1 MRKTLYMAAA
11 LAVLAGC
18 AKTET
23 QPENPA
29 GRNLDL
35 TVNVDGIGTKA
46 VFDGDSHIKFES
58 FDAFRGAI
66 ALPDSPT
73 KAVKVGERNFA
84 VASSYAVSFKVEDP
98 EAASPVFNGSFYSIV
113 EANNA
118 DTYKFYGVFPSDAV
132 STTAED
138 LTSWRVEVSGTQT
151 ASQTSWHGRSDVML
165 MEPAEVTVQKKE
177 KTQYNEYNS
186 SASVNVRFAH
196 LFGFGKITFA
206 DVPEAYAKQKVDQ
219 VIIEAV
225 GENKDLAGVF
235 KVDLTKDISEVE
247 PVPFN
252 TGSTL
257 TITPD
262 SDVTVADNVVWF
274 VANPG
279 VYDVKVTVK
288 TGRYDLVFERTG
300 LNIKRSKIA
309 EPTVHF
315 KEADVAESHDVAL
328 AAGEK
333 WAHTPT
339 YTNSLSSIRKVAS
352 WGDGDKKMSFVLTYP
367 ENNKDNFGTTYYKA
381 VGYAQGFAQNNMRG
395 GKATLTSRA
404 SFSGVKMVKVNLGI
418 YTKNATC
425 DFTVALANGT
435 DTTVLKKI
443 SVDSGDGT
451 PSPEGADYF
460 FENTTGVD
468 KGDFVITVS
477 NLSAQDI
484 RPYLGVLVINPEPEL
499 VLGESAIKLEKT
511 ASTGEVACN
520 VYATQSAP
528 EVSSDAEWLKVTY
541 ADGKISYTADAN
553 EGSKRTATITVKLT
567 DGDFSVVKTIAVTQK
582 SALSIQYKLTVTPAV
597 MNEILKAEAEKHP
610 DATSS
615 DYFEVDATFQAVAT
629 DGSGKIVDVK
639 MHANQMYVTGLSDAS
654 FRMRGRFYCSQ
665 SIGFVEKVVVSANTK
680 VTVGNWASL
689 AVKFSKDGSAWNHVS
704 SSDIT
709 AEENVSTVVNA
720 DEDNTF
726 FSLDASGGFS
736 TVYINSFE
744 VTFIGE

>member
-177 KTQYNEYNS
+177 KTQNNEYNS

-404 SFSGVKMVKVNLGI
+404 SFSGVKMVKV
-418 YTKNATC
+418 
-425 DFTVALANGT
+425 
-435 DTTVLKKI
+435 
-443 SVDSGDGT
+443 
-451 PSPEGADYF
+451 
-460 FENTTGVD
+460 
-468 KGDFVITVS
+468 
-477 NLSAQDI
+477 
-484 RPYLGVLVINPEPEL
+484 
-499 VLGESAIKLEKT
+499 
-511 ASTGEVACN
+511 
-520 VYATQSAP
+520 
-528 EVSSDAEWLKVTY
+528 
-541 ADGKISYTADAN
+541 
-553 EGSKRTATITVKLT
+553 KRL
-567 DGDFSVVKTIAVTQK
+567 TQK
-582 SALSIQYKLTVTPAV
+582 VSFFVYKDSI
-597 MNEILKAEAEKHP
+597 
-610 DATSS
+610 
-615 DYFEVDATFQAVAT
+615 
-629 DGSGKIVDVK
+629 
-639 MHANQMYVTGLSDAS
+639 
-654 FRMRGRFYCSQ
+654 
-665 SIGFVEKVVVSANTK
+665 
-680 VTVGNWASL
+680 
-689 AVKFSKDGSAWNHVS
+689 
-704 SSDIT
+704 
-709 AEENVSTVVNA
+709 
-720 DEDNTF
+720 
-726 FSLDASGGFS
+726 
-736 TVYINSFE
+736 
-744 VTFIGE
+744 